1 MGNHA
6 THTPLHCVILSFF
19 FIFGCERGCGN
30 TLPFLYIDLYRNKN
44 FTGRVFT
51 SSLLVVFYIPV
62 SICLWRYGVMVS
74 QQIANLSYLTGSLGS
89 SPGGAVRLLKSNHML
104 HYPNGKELVL
114 KTSDGRKSTAG
125 SSPVCSAKYEKDVRS
140 ISYMW

>member
-1 MGNHA
+1 MA
-6 THTPLHCVILSFF
+6 
-19 FIFGCERGCGN
+19 
-30 TLPFLYIDLYRNKN
+30 PFD
-44 FTGRVFT
+44 F
-51 SSLLVVFYIPV
+51 
-62 SICLWRYGVMVS
+62 
-74 QQIANLSYLTGSLGS
+74 
-89 SPGGAVRLLKSNHML
+89 LKSNYML